1 MMGRITQ
8 SWVTVL
14 SGIASLEA
22 DERRAR
28 FVRWVLN
35 KLPGTGKQIVNHEE
49 TPANDHPVARFLD
62 GLIYFFLLATI
73 VLTAIPYGTIQP
85 WWISLFECLVFV
97 TTMLALIEAII
108 SKRWWL
114 DLSLV
119 VPLLALIL
127 FALIQ
132 SVPLFSGSGPINPR
146 TSISADPYGTRLF
159 AIQLFALTL
168 VVLLLR
174 RYISSKARLRGIIY
188 VIIAVGVAS
197 ALFGIARQNLQHAP
211 GFVLPALPVGR
222 GFGQF
227 INRNHFALL
236 LEMTLGLTLGLIVG
250 EKGKHRRVIFL
261 IPIGALLW
269 CALIYSNSR
278 GGIIASFCQLL
289 FLLVLLYPVRHLAER
304 QGDTKERRFQNL
316 MGGLAVRAFLIV
328 CLIALFAYG
337 VSWIGGERV
346 VSNFQLAATDFSD
359 QEMANNINTSR
370 KQIWSATWEMFK
382 AHPITGL
389 GFGGYW
395 IGITRYHHA
404 SGEITPQ
411 QAHNDYLELLAS
423 GGVIGCA
430 LAAWFLLVFFRR
442 AQTSLRSQD
451 AYYRAACLGAVTGMF
466 GVVVHSFVDFG
477 MHITINALLFC
488 ALLVIAVQ
496 ADRLPL
502 GVEGA
507 ASIALRRTTH

>member
-1 MMGRITQ
+1 
-8 SWVTVL
+8 
-14 SGIASLEA
+14 
-22 DERRAR
+22 
-28 FVRWVLN
+28 
-35 KLPGTGKQIVNHEE
+35 VNHEE
-49 TPANDHPVARFLD
+49 LPANVHPVARFLD
-62 GLIYFFLLATI
+62 ALIYFFLLATF

-97 TTMLALIEAII
+97 TAMLGLIEAII

-119 VPLLALIL
+119 VPLLALTL

-132 SVPLFSGSGPINPR
+132 SVPLFTGAGPMNPR
-146 TSISADPYGTRLF
+146 TSISADPHGTRLF

-174 RYISSKARLRGIIY
+174 RYISSKARLRGLIY
-188 VIIAVGVAS
+188 VIIGVGAAS
-197 ALFGIARQNLQHAP
+197 ALFAIARQNLQHAP

-236 LEMTLGLTLGLIVG
+236 VEMTLGLTLGLMFG
-250 EKGKHRRVIFL
+250 ERGKHRRTIVL
-261 IPIGALLW
+261 LPIGAFLW

-289 FLLVLLYPVRHLAER
+289 FLLVLLYPVRHLDER
-304 QGDTKERRFQNL
+304 RVDTKERHFQNFT
-316 MGGLAVRAFLIV
+316 GGLAVRAFLIV
-328 CLIALFAYG
+328 CLIGIFAYG

-359 QEMANNINTSR
+359 QEMENNINTSR
-370 KQIWSATWEMFK
+370 KQIWAATWEMFK
-382 AHPITGL
+382 AHPVTGL

-423 GGVIGCA
+423 GGLIGCA
-430 LAAWFLLVFFRR
+430 LTAWFLVIFFRR
-442 AQTSLRSQD
+442 AKTSLRSQD
-451 AYYRAACLGAVTGMF
+451 SYYRAASLGAITGMF

-477 MHITINALLFC
+477 MHITINAFIFC

-502 GVEGA
+502 GPDGPEA
-507 ASIALRRTTH
+507 DALRRNSG

>member
-1 MMGRITQ
+1 M
-8 SWVTVL
+8 
-14 SGIASLEA
+14 
-22 DERRAR
+22 
-28 FVRWVLN
+28 
-35 KLPGTGKQIVNHEE
+35 NHEE
-49 TPANDHPVARFLD
+49 PTANVHPVARFLD
-62 GLIYFFLLATI
+62 GLIYFLLLATL

-85 WWISLFECLVFV
+85 WWISLFECFVFV
-97 TTMLALIEAII
+97 IAMLGLIEAII
-108 SKRWWL
+108 SKRWSL

-119 VPLLALIL
+119 VPLLALTL

-132 SVPLFSGSGPINPR
+132 SVPLFSGPGPMNPR

-159 AIQLFALTL
+159 AIQLLTLTL

-174 RYISSKARLRGIIY
+174 RYISSKARLRGLIY
-188 VIIAVGVAS
+188 VIIGVGAAS

-211 GFVLPALPVGR
+211 GFILPALPVGR

-236 LEMTLGLTLGLIVG
+236 LEMTLGLTLGLILG
-250 EKGKHRRVIFL
+250 EKGKYRRL
-261 IPIGALLW
+261 IVLLPIAGLLW

-289 FLLVLLYPVRHLAER
+289 FLLVLLNPTR
-304 QGDTKERRFQNL
+304 QPTKERGETKVGGFQNFT
-316 MGGLAVRAFLIV
+316 GGVAVRAFLIA
-328 CLIALFAYG
+328 CLIGLFAYG

-346 VSNFQLAATDFSD
+346 VSNFQLAATDFSQ
-359 QEMANNINTSR
+359 QEMQNNANTSR
-370 KQIWSATWEMFK
+370 KEIWSATWQMFK
-382 AHPITGL
+382 SHPVAGL

-411 QAHNDYLELLAS
+411 QAHNDYLELMAS
-423 GGVIGCA
+423 GGLIGCA
-430 LAAWFLLVFFRR
+430 LAAWFLVIFFRR
-442 AQTSLRSQD
+442 ARTSLRSQD
-451 AYYRAACLGAVTGMF
+451 SYYRAASLGAITGMF

-477 MHITINALLFC
+477 LHITINTFLFL

-502 GVEGA
+502 AEDGA
-507 ASIALRRTTH
+507 PSGALRRNSG

>member
-1 MMGRITQ
+1 V
-8 SWVTVL
+8 SH
-14 SGIASLEA
+14 
-22 DERRAR
+22 DETSAH
-28 FVRWVLN
+28 VR
-35 KLPGTGKQIVNHEE
+35 
-49 TPANDHPVARFLD
+49 PVARFLD

-85 WWISLFECLVFV
+85 WWIALFECLVFV
-97 TTMLALIEAII
+97 SAMLALVEAMI
-108 SKRWWL
+108 SKRWFV
-114 DLSLV
+114 DVSLV
-119 VPLLALIL
+119 VPLLFLIL
-127 FALIQ
+127 FAVVQ
-132 SVPLFSGSGPINPR
+132 SIPLFSGPGPMNPR

-174 RYISSKARLRGIIY
+174 RYVSSSARLRGLIY
-188 VIIAVGVAS
+188 VIIGVGAAT
-197 ALFGIARQNLQHAP
+197 ALFGIARQNFQHGP

-236 LEMTLGLTLGLIVG
+236 VEMTLGLTLGLIVG
-250 EKGKHRRVIFL
+250 EKGKHRRVFVL
-261 IPIGALLW
+261 IPIGGLLW

-278 GGIIASFCQLL
+278 GGIIASLCQLL
-289 FLLVLLYPVRHLAER
+289 FLLVLLYPVRHLTQQRA
-304 QGDTKERRFQNL
+304 DPKERSFENFT
-316 MGGLAVRAFLIV
+316 GGLAVRAVLIV
-328 CLIALFAYG
+328 CLIGLFAYG

-359 QEMANNINTSR
+359 QEMENNINTSR
-370 KQIWSATWEMFK
+370 KQIWVATWEMFK
-382 AHPITGL
+382 AHPVTGL

-423 GGVIGCA
+423 GGLIGCA
-430 LAAWFLLVFFRR
+430 LTAWFLVIFFRR
-442 AQTSLRSQD
+442 ARTSLHSQD
-451 AYYRAACLGAVTGMF
+451 SYYRAACLGAITGMF

-488 ALLVIAVQ
+488 ALSVIAVQ
-496 ADRLPL
+496 ADRLRS
-502 GVEGA
+502 GREEA
-507 ASIALRRTTH
+507 ASSALRRNAD

>member
-1 MMGRITQ
+1 M
-8 SWVTVL
+8 
-14 SGIASLEA
+14 
-22 DERRAR
+22 
-28 FVRWVLN
+28 N
-35 KLPGTGKQIVNHEE
+35 PGKEIVNHDE
-49 TPANDHPVARFLD
+49 TPANVHPVARFLD
-62 GLIYFFLLATI
+62 KLVYIFLLATI

-85 WWISLFECLVFV
+85 WWIALFECLVFV
-97 TTMLALIEAII
+97 AAMLALIEAMI
-108 SKRWWL
+108 SKRWFV
-114 DLSLV
+114 DVSLV

-127 FALIQ
+127 FAFVQ
-132 SVPLFSGSGPINPR
+132 SIPLFSGPGPMNPW

-174 RYISSKARLRGIIY
+174 RYISSKERLRGLIYII
-188 VIIAVGVAS
+188 IGVGAAT
-197 ALFGIARQNLQHAP
+197 ALFGITRQNLQHGP

-236 LEMTLGLTLGLIVG
+236 LEMTLGLTLGMIVG
-250 EKGKHRRVIFL
+250 ERGKHRRVFIL
-261 IPIGALLW
+261 LPIGAVLW

-289 FLLVLLYPVRHLAER
+289 FLLVLLYPVRHLTQQ
-304 QGDTKERRFQNL
+304 QGGTKESGFQNFT
-316 MGGLAVRAFLIV
+316 GSLAVRAVLIV
-328 CLIALFAYG
+328 CLIGLFAYG

-359 QEMANNINTSR
+359 QEMENNINTSR
-370 KQIWSATWEMFK
+370 KQIWVATWEMFK
-382 AHPITGL
+382 AHPVTGL

-423 GGVIGCA
+423 GGLIGCT
-430 LAAWFLLVFFRR
+430 LTAWFLVIFSRR
-442 AQTSLRSQD
+442 ARTSLRSQD
-451 AYYRAACLGAVTGMF
+451 SYYRAACLGAVTGMF

-496 ADRLPL
+496 ADRLRP
-502 GVEGA
+502 EREEA
-507 ASIALRRTTH
+507 ASSSLRRNAD

>member
-1 MMGRITQ
+1 
-8 SWVTVL
+8 
-14 SGIASLEA
+14 
-22 DERRAR
+22 
-28 FVRWVLN
+28 
-35 KLPGTGKQIVNHEE
+35 VNHEE
-49 TPANDHPVARFLD
+49 TPANVHPVARFLD
-62 GLIYFFLLATI
+62 GLIYFFLLATL

-85 WWISLFECLVFV
+85 WWIALFECLVFV
-97 TTMLALIEAII
+97 AAMLALIEVII
-108 SKRWWL
+108 SKRWSL

-132 SVPLFSGSGPINPR
+132 SLPLFSGSGPMNPR

-174 RYISSKARLRGIIY
+174 RYVSTKTRLRGLIY
-188 VIIAVGVAS
+188 VIIAVGLAS
-197 ALFGIARQNLQHAP
+197 ALFGVARQNLQHAQ

-236 LEMTLGLTLGLIVG
+236 LEMTLGLTLGLIFG
-250 EKGKHRRVIFL
+250 EKGKHRRLMVL
-261 IPIGALLW
+261 LPIGGILW

-289 FLLVLLYPVRHLAER
+289 FLIVLLDPVRQLTKDRDEP
-304 QGDTKERRFQNL
+304 KERSLRHFT
-316 MGGLAVRAFLIV
+316 GGVAVRVFLIV
-328 CLIALFAYG
+328 CLIGIFVYG

-346 VSNFQLAATDFSD
+346 VSNFQLAATDFSQ
-359 QEMANNINTSR
+359 QEMQNNANTSR
-370 KQIWSATWEMFK
+370 KEIWAATWQMFK
-382 AHPITGL
+382 SNPLAGL

-411 QAHNDYLELLAS
+411 QAHNDYLELMAS
-423 GGVIGCA
+423 GGVIGCV
-430 LAAWFLLVFFRR
+430 LVIWFLVIFFRR
-442 AQTSLRSQD
+442 ARISLRSPD
-451 AYYRAACLGAVTGMF
+451 SYYRAASLGAITGMF

-477 MHITINALLFC
+477 LHITINAFFFL
-488 ALLVIAVQ
+488 ALLVIAAQ
-496 ADRLPL
+496 ANRLPL
-502 GVEGA
+502 SEDGS
-507 ASIALRRTTH
+507 ASGALRRNAA

>member
-1 MMGRITQ
+1 
-8 SWVTVL
+8 
-14 SGIASLEA
+14 
-22 DERRAR
+22 
-28 FVRWVLN
+28 
-35 KLPGTGKQIVNHEE
+35 VNHDE
-49 TPANDHPVARFLD
+49 TPTHVHPVARFLD
-62 GLIYFFLLATI
+62 GLVYFLLLATI
-73 VLTAIPYGTIQP
+73 VLTAIPYGTVQP

-97 TTMLALIEAII
+97 TAMLALIEATI
-108 SKRWWL
+108 SKRWSL

-119 VPLLALIL
+119 VPLFALTL
-127 FALIQ
+127 FALVQ
-132 SVPLFSGSGPINPR
+132 SVPLFSGPGPMNPR
-146 TSISADPYGTRLF
+146 TSISADPYGTQLF

-168 VVLLLR
+168 VVLILR
-174 RYISSKARLRGIIY
+174 RHISNQARLRGLIY
-188 VIIAVGVAS
+188 VIIGVGAAT

-250 EKGKHRRVIFL
+250 ERGKHRRIFVL

-289 FLLVLLYPVRHLAER
+289 FLLVLLHPVRHLTER
-304 QGDTKERRFQNL
+304 KVDKKERRFQNFT
-316 MGGLAVRAFLIV
+316 GGLAVRAFLIV
-328 CLIALFAYG
+328 CLIAVFAYG

-359 QEMANNINTSR
+359 QEMENNINTSR
-370 KQIWSATWEMFK
+370 KQIWAATWEMFK
-382 AHPITGL
+382 ANPVTGL

-423 GGVIGCA
+423 GGLIGCA
-430 LAAWFLLVFFRR
+430 LTAWFLVIFFRR
-442 AQTSLRSQD
+442 AKTSLRSQD
-451 AYYRAACLGAVTGMF
+451 SFYRAACLGAITGMF

-488 ALLVIAVQ
+488 ALLVITVQ

-502 GVEGA
+502 RVEGA
-507 ASIALRRTTH
+507 ASSALRRKAD